1 LPPVPLVTGRETTLS
16 LDLEHGGQTVFEIE
30 TDDGPS
36 ELTRINNRAVLS
48 VNGVRDE
55 LKVLLISGEPYP
67 GERAWRNLLKSDPSV
82 SLIHFTILR
91 PPNKQDATPINE
103 LALIAFPI
111 DELFDIKLKEFDLII
126 FDRFEHLGILPDEY
140 FQHIADYVAG
150 GGAVLE
156 AAGPRSAGQ
165 FSLYRTPMASIFAAM
180 PTGEI
185 LAQGFKP
192 KVSEIGK
199 RHPVTADLLSDL
211 TAAPSWGR
219 WFRQLVTTNRNGEIL
234 MNGANDLPL
243 LVLQRVG
250 DGRVAQILSDHLWLW
265 SKGFEGGGPQAELVR
280 RTAHWL
286 MQEPDLEE
294 EDLRAT
300 AIDGKLEI
308 ERRSLSAQDID
319 VTVTR
324 PDGRTETVR
333 LKDIGRGRATA
344 SLPAV
349 DQGLY
354 RVSDGT
360 RDAFAALG
368 EINSREFNDPR
379 ASALPLQPLVTASG
393 GGVAVLPGNELP
405 DLRRVG
411 KKGDRSGNGWFGLT
425 RNEDFVV
432 TGVSQAPM
440 LPPWA
445 ALAIAIGFVL
455 AAWRREGR

>member
-1 LPPVPLVTGRETTLS
+1 MQS
-16 LDLEHGGQTVFEIE
+16 LEKAAQQL
-30 TDDGPS
+30 
-36 ELTRINNRAVLS
+36 RA
-48 VNGVRDE
+48 
-55 LKVLLISGEPYP
+55 
-67 GERAWRNLLKSDPSV
+67 
-82 SLIHFTILR
+82 
-91 PPNKQDATPINE
+91 E
-103 LALIAFPI
+103 LAA
-111 DELFDIKLKEFDLII
+111 EKSQCAKLQEEVAALHKEKTS
-126 FDRFEHLGILPDEY
+126 
-140 FQHIADYVAG
+140 
-150 GGAVLE
+150 
-156 AAGPRSAGQ
+156 AAQAGQ
-165 FSLYRTPMASIFAAM
+165 SESAKAAALQKQVEM
-180 PTGEI
+180 
-185 LAQGFKP
+185 
-192 KVSEIGK
+192 
-199 RHPVTADLLSDL
+199 L
-211 TAAPSWGR
+211 TAEKAA
-219 WFRQLVTTNRNGEIL
+219 L
-234 MNGANDLPL
+234 
-243 LVLQRVG
+243 
-250 DGRVAQILSDHLWLW
+250 
-265 SKGFEGGGPQAELVR
+265 
-280 RTAHWL
+280 
-286 MQEPDLEE
+286 
-294 EDLRAT
+294 
-300 AIDGKLEI
+300 DGKLEI

-445 ALAIAIGFVL
+445 ETDQTMQRSRPPSPSGNH
-455 AAWRREGR
+455 

>member
-1 LPPVPLVTGRETTLS
+1 
-16 LDLEHGGQTVFEIE
+16 
-30 TDDGPS
+30 
-36 ELTRINNRAVLS
+36 
-48 VNGVRDE
+48 
-55 LKVLLISGEPYP
+55 
-67 GERAWRNLLKSDPSV
+67 
-82 SLIHFTILR
+82 
-91 PPNKQDATPINE
+91 
-103 LALIAFPI
+103 
-111 DELFDIKLKEFDLII
+111 
-126 FDRFEHLGILPDEY
+126 
-140 FQHIADYVAG
+140 
-150 GGAVLE
+150 
-156 AAGPRSAGQ
+156 
-165 FSLYRTPMASIFAAM
+165 MASIFAAM